1 MAKPGLQPTKR
12 PTLSLIAQRAE
23 VSVSTASLV
32 LAGKAKERRISDE
45 VVARVH
51 EIAQALDYSPNLLVR
66 SMQQGRTHI
75 LTFFNG
81 FRHTR
86 AQNDQYMDRLST
98 AIEQS
103 GGSLGYDILVYC
115 DFRRSVT
122 ETYQYLNGGRGDGL
136 LLFAVRPADP
146 LLSYLRGSR
155 LPVVLINSSDD
166 EGSLSSVR
174 EDLRDGM
181 RQAAE
186 QLIALGHRR
195 IAALVNVPGGN
206 PDADQRVALLQEFL
220 GEASVSI
227 PDRWILS
234 TDDLQAEDAEKALR
248 FLMNEPEPPTAL
260 FCWHDRLGYQIL
272 EACETLDI
280 SVPGQLSVVGYDGLR
295 WPAMSRHILAS
306 VAVDLES
313 LAEHAVTLLDRLIDR
328 KEAAPVQKLVPVAL
342 KPGTTLG
349 PIDTAFL

>member
-12 PTLSLIAQRAE
+12 PTLSIIAQRAE

-32 LAGKAKERRISDE
+32 LAGKAKERRISEE

-51 EIAQALDYSPNLLVR
+51 EIARALDYSPNLLVR

-75 LTFFNG
+75 MTFFNG

-86 AQNDQYMDRLST
+86 ALNDQYMDRLST
-98 AIEQS
+98 AIERS

-146 LLSYLRGSR
+146 LLSYLRASR
-155 LPVVLINSSDD
+155 LPVVLINSVD
-166 EGSLSSVR
+166 EEGCLSSVR
-174 EDLRDGM
+174 EDMQDGM
-181 RQAAE
+181 RQVA
-186 QLIALGHRR
+186 QKLIALGHRR
-195 IAALVNVPGGN
+195 IAALANVPGGN
-206 PDADQRVALLQEFL
+206 PDADYRIALLREFL
-220 GEASVSI
+220 RESGVTV

-234 TDDLQAEDAEKALR
+234 TDDLQPDDAGTALR
-248 FLMNEPEPPTAL
+248 FLMAEADPPTVI

-272 EACETLDI
+272 EQCETLGI
-280 SVPGQLSVVGYDGLR
+280 SVPGQLSIVGYDGLR
-295 WPAMSRHILAS
+295 WPAQSRHILAS
-306 VAVDLES
+306 VAIDLES
-313 LAEHAVTLLDRLIDR
+313 LAEHAVILLDRLIDR
-328 KEAAPVQKLVPVAL
+328 KEVAPIQKLVPVTL
-342 KPGTTLG
+342 GLGTTLAPVG
-349 PIDTAFL
+349 EASP